1 MIEDI
6 IQQYI
11 LPITQWLVGLF
22 TTQEWKS
29 LILLLLVTIALT
41 QLVKVGWRLLPIPAD
56 RLTYMDSIMYLITC
70 VISFVC
76 APFIWP
82 PGLSWWI
89 PGIIGGPAS
98 AVAFKIGF
106 SILKKCNPDIA
117 ASFNADRRRNEASPE
132 SKEDDELARRKTD
145 KDQT

>member
-1 MIEDI
+1 MIEDT

-11 LPITQWLVGLF
+11 LPITQWVVGLF

-29 LILLLLVTIALT
+29 LILLLLVTMALT
-41 QLVKVGWRLLPIPAD
+41 QIVKVGWRILPIPAD
-56 RLTYMDSIMYLITC
+56 RLTYMNSIMYLIAC
-70 VISFVC
+70 VFSFVC

-98 AVAFKIGF
+98 AVAFKVGF
-106 SILKKCNPDIA
+106 SILKKCAPDIA
-117 ASFNADRRRNEASPE
+117 AGFNADRRSNEASPE
-132 SKEDDELARRKTD
+132 NKEDELSRRKTD
-145 KDQT
+145 QEQI